1 MSLHWVIALFYLI
14 SSFFYFAH
22 LWTQKQRISV
32 WGFNTIVIG
41 AIFHTATLVI
51 LYSKGDPI
59 AGGLDRSLYLFS
71 WIITMVY
78 LVVCQIKFKTLILGT
93 FIAPLAFL
101 MTLPS
106 VILPQGIIQIDPSL
120 GNPWI
125 LVHIMLVFLGEA
137 LFTVAFIAGVL
148 YIFQEKQIK
157 SKRMGSFLKKL
168 PSLTT
173 LDNLNHVCLL
183 TGFPLLTIGLALG
196 LLSAKEIWGE
206 LWSWGQKETWSLV
219 TWFLYAGLIH
229 GRLAS
234 GWKGRKA
241 ALGAVLGFG
250 VILFTFF
257 VIGYLAPGQH
267 NFLESY

>member
-1 MSLHWVIALFYLI
+1 MNWHWLTALFYLTA
-14 SSFFYFAH
+14 SLFYFVH
-22 LWTQKQRISV
+22 LWTQKQRIAG
-32 WGFNTIVIG
+32 WGFNSIIVG
-41 AIFHTATLVI
+41 AIVHTATLVI
-51 LYSKGDPI
+51 LYSKGNPI

-71 WIITMVY
+71 WLTTVVY
-78 LVVCQIKFKTLILGT
+78 LVVCQIKSKALILGA

-106 VILPQGIIQIDPSL
+106 VILPQGVIKIDPSL
-120 GNPWI
+120 GSPWI
-125 LVHIMLVFLGEA
+125 LVHIILVFLGEA

-148 YIFQEKQIK
+148 YIFQERQIK

-196 LLSAKEIWGE
+196 LLSAKEIWGA
-206 LWSWGQKETWSLV
+206 LWNWGQKETWSLV
-219 TWFLYAGLIH
+219 TWFLYAVLIH

-234 GWKGRKA
+234 GWKGRRA

-267 NFLESY
+267 DFLESY

>member
-1 MSLHWVIALFYLI
+1 MSWHWLIALFYLI

-22 LWTQKQRISV
+22 LWTQNQKISI
-32 WGFNTIVIG
+32 WGFNTIIAG
-41 AIFHTATLVI
+41 AVLHTVSLVI
-51 LYSKGDPI
+51 LYLKGDPI

-71 WIITMVY
+71 FFITVAY
-78 LVVCQIKFKTLILGT
+78 LVVSRIKSKTLILGA

-157 SKRMGSFLKKL
+157 SKRMRSFFKRL

-173 LDNLNHVCLL
+173 LDNLNHICLL

-196 LLSAKEIWGE
+196 LLSVKEIWGA

-219 TWFLYAGLIH
+219 TWFLYAALIH

-234 GWKGRKA
+234 GWKGRRA

-257 VIGYLAPGQH
+257 VIGYVAPGQH